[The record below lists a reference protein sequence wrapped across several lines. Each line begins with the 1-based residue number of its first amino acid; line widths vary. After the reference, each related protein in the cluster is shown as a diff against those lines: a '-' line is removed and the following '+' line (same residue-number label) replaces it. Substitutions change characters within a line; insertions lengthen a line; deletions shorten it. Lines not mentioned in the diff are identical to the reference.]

1 MITPF
6 KDNGR
11 LTPEKRHFNRVIS
24 SARQVVERSI
34 GHLKGRFRRL
44 RDIYSY
50 DIGEVCKLIMAA
62 CVLHNLCVLC
72 DDEIAEFF
80 YENIENNARVN
91 NYPPVNARTA
101 AGVQRRNMLVAHL
114 QHFR

>member
-11 LTPEKRHFNRVIS
+11 LTPPKRHFNRVIS

-34 GHLKGRFRRL
+34 GHLKGRFRHL

-62 CVLHNLCVLC
+62 CVLHNLCVIC
-72 DDEIAEFF
+72 DGEIAEFF
-80 YENIENNARVN
+80 NENIENKARVN
-91 NYPPVNARTA
+91 NNPPVNAQTA
-101 AGVQRRNMLVAHL
+101 ARVQRKNMLLAHL
-114 QHFR
+114 Q